1 MANNNDKPRRGGIWS
16 SYFLVLLVLAG
27 CEGGG
32 SDAPPPR
39 VPAAQSVEAADAAT
53 YFPLAEGNGWV
64 YQVTLSDGAA
74 DPVRY
79 MNHVHVANT
88 ASVGG
93 APALAVIES
102 NPDGDDAPALHYL
115 QSAAEGVWRI
125 DDADDTDLLA
135 AVPAPYLEL
144 PFPLHFGSTSR
155 QIDESNVDSG
165 RDLDGDGVHDTM
177 DIVAEV
183 TVIGWGTASV
193 PAGRFAN
200 CVVIQQRLTL
210 TTHASKTGA
219 AATRQLRRTQWF
231 ARYWGP
237 VRRETAV
244 DGRTVIEEL
253 TAVNRTLAEDSG
265 DTAIYNTAVASVGGE
280 LTVAWTHGE
289 RPAEL
294 RLVKSAGAAPVLL
307 RSFGAPS
314 VMGTGGEISLAAG
327 LGRVHVT
334 VDDDTQATAVYTTI
348 DETGHDVRVPLWAD
362 GAKVSRASV
371 AVDASGRAYIAGNYI
386 RRDGGIDMRT
396 LGLYTVDERDGRISG
411 PQMLASI
418 SLTDRSAVHPSIAT
432 AMNHVYVL
440 WKDAALS
447 LLASHDGGR
456 SFAAG
461 VRLDSRAAHS
471 SARSVAA
478 DARGNV
484 YAVTSD
490 GSSPATLT
498 LHTSTNFGASFA
510 HAELPTGGADA
521 AGEPQVA
528 LLGDTLYI
536 AFLRGEMGANAD
548 LYVLV
553 SDDGGLTFAPPLNVS
568 GVAREEYVRQF
579 SLASNDGDGIY
590 LAWVTN
596 NSDRL
601 QLSELPHDEPR

>member
-1 MANNNDKPRRGGIWS
+1 MANNNDTPRRGGIWS
-16 SYFLVLLVLAG
+16 FYFLVLLVLVG
-27 CEGGG
+27 CGGGG

-39 VPAAQSVEAADAAT
+39 VSAAQSVEAADAAT
-53 YFPLAEGNGWV
+53 YFPLTEGNGWV
-64 YQVTLSDGAA
+64 YQVTLTAGAA

-88 ASVGG
+88 GSMGG
-93 APALAVIES
+93 APALAIMES
-102 NPDGDDAPALHYL
+102 NPDGDDTPALHYL
-115 QSAAEGVWRI
+115 QSTAEGIWRI
-125 DDADDTDLLA
+125 DNADAADLLA
-135 AVPAPYLEL
+135 AVPASYLEL

-155 QIDESNVDSG
+155 QIDETNVDSG
-165 RDLDGDGVHDTM
+165 RALAGDGVHDMM

-183 TVIGWGTASV
+183 TVIGSGTAAV

-200 CVVIQQRLTL
+200 CVVQQRLTL

-253 TAVNRTLAEDSG
+253 TAVNRTLAERSG

-294 RLVKSAGAAPVLL
+294 HLMKSAGAAPVLL
-307 RSFGAPS
+307 RSFGVPS
-314 VMGTGGEISLAAG
+314 VMGTGGEVSLAAG

-371 AVDASGRAYIAGNYI
+371 AVDASGRTYIAGNYI

-396 LGLYTVDERDGRISG
+396 LGLYTVDERDRRISG

-418 SLTDRSAVHPSIAT
+418 SHTDRSAVFPSITTAT
-432 AMNHVYVL
+432 NHVYIL
-440 WKDAALS
+440 WEDTAHS

-471 SARSVAA
+471 SARSDAA
-478 DARGNV
+478 EARGNV
-484 YAVTSD
+484 NAVTSD
-490 GSSPATLT
+490 GTSPATLT

-510 HAELPTGGADA
+510 HAELPTGGTDA
-521 AGEPQVA
+521 VGEPQVA
-528 LLGDTLYI
+528 LLGDTLYV

-553 SDDGGLTFAPPLNVS
+553 SNDGGLTFAPPLNVS
-568 GVAREEYVRQF
+568 GVARGEYVRQF

-590 LAWVTN
+590 LTWVTN
-596 NSDRL
+596 NSGRL
-601 QLSELPHDEPR
+601 LLSELRHEPR